1 MEGRTYHIAT
11 FNFILSKKKNDKL
24 NKKKKIK
31 SSVDWTFIVTSR
43 EEDKVHLMELA
54 FVHFTAMTINQ

>member
-11 FNFILSKKKNDKL
+11 LSFILSKKKNDEL
-24 NKKKKIK
+24 NKKKIK

-54 FVHFTAMTINQ
+54 FVHFTAMRINR